1 MAIHISFCKSTSFQT
16 VLRRLSFALRRSP
29 DKAVHFFF
37 KKKNNN
43 KQNQSA
49 MDCISVGLLL
59 IPLLKPQQRRTLA
72 FPCRTFL
79 GFCSCWSTLQKKICL
94 KKNKLLSKNTQNFL
108 QRVFNAHF
116 QKIVYLEYPQ
126 EGLTELP
133 PLKRIPSSLPKGNKI
148 PEQNASYEGTVA
160 ASR

>member
-94 KKNKLLSKNTQNFL
+94 KKNKLLSKNRISFSVFSMLTSKRLCIWNTLKKALQSFL
-108 QRVFNAHF
+108 HLKGFRHHYQRVTKF
-116 QKIVYLEYPQ
+116 QS
-126 EGLTELP
+126 
-133 PLKRIPSSLPKGNKI
+133 KRQAMKA
-148 PEQNASYEGTVA
+148 Q
-160 ASR
+160 

>member
-16 VLRRLSFALRRSP
+16 VLWRLSFALRRSP

-59 IPLLKPQQRRTLA
+59 IPLLKPQQHRTLA

-94 KKNKLLSKNTQNFL
+94 KKNKQTPFKEHSEFPS
-108 QRVFNAHF
+108 ACF
-116 QKIVYLEYPQ
+116 QCL
-126 EGLTELP
+126 
-133 PLKRIPSSLPKGNKI
+133 LPKDCVFGI
-148 PEQNASYEGTVA
+148 LSRRPYRASST
-160 ASR
+160 